1 MGAALEIVDR
11 LRMPLAEVSGL
22 SCLRRS
28 GGALLVAVG
37 DNDASLATA
46 DVGADGAVGEW
57 RVVTSDELGARP
69 DAAVRFRQLEA
80 VAVDGAGRA
89 WVVTEGTSLLGG
101 IDLAAGAT
109 VGGGIA
115 GTRPPCRSWTATGAC
130 ATRRGLRGCFSWP
143 AGTCSSPRRRTR
155 AGLVEFGPAGE
166 DPLGVSGATLLATD
180 AAFTL
185 PVGAPDGQPA
195 SLVAL
200 AWWPLPRARRRPSAD
215 LSDLALDG
223 SGGVWVLSDKRRRIG
238 RLRIPLAAG
247 DEVLLEPLADL
258 PKGIGK
264 PEGLAVAARRPHRRR
279 RRSQGRP
286 SQPLGLAGFRR
297 LTARG
302 GRRPSRWGTLQPA
315 RESGLRA

>member
-11 LRMPLAEVSGL
+11 LRIPLAEVSGL

-109 VGGGIA
+109 VGGA
-115 GTRPPCRSWTATGAC
+115 SLETATLPELDRHWRVRDASRSEGLLLLA
-130 ATRRGLRGCFSWP
+130 RGHLLVAKEKDP
-143 AGTCSSPRRRTR
+143 

-185 PVGAPDGQPA
+185 PVGAPDGQPP

-200 AWWPLPRARRRPSAD
+200 AWWPLPKGSTKAFAD

-223 SGGVWVLSDKRRRIG
+223 SGGVWVLSDKSRRIG

-264 PEGLAVAARRPHRRR
+264 PEGLALLPGGLIAVADDRKDDRVN
-279 RRSQGRP
+279 
-286 SQPLGLAGFRR
+286 L
-297 LTARG
+297 
-302 GRRPSRWGTLQPA
+302 WV
-315 RESGLRA
+315 LRASDA